1 MPLNRKNW
9 IGAKGGFLG
18 TVLAACVLVA
28 GCNGVANI
36 ASRFNLAS
44 GQLPATL
51 SDRSLAQQPGASSVL
66 IGDLLARRSVLP
78 ATGPYATVANAVLN
92 NSSGAAAA
100 ELRVAKLRSE
110 ARAKN
115 WLPQIGQ
122 SVNLTSLSGLAASL
136 LVETALFDQGRRKA
150 EREFAVA
157 DVEVAAV
164 NLSAA
169 MNQRVFDGLT
179 HYINAERARAQL
191 EVSGKAAGQL
201 THFVTVMGQR
211 VDGGISDRSEQRI
224 ISQAQAEMQATMA
237 ADQDAAASAMAE
249 LQALAGLPL
258 DDVHGLDALAPPL
271 PTAGSEPLAVL
282 LVRGEGSRALAQ
294 SSLERSG
301 MMPGLSA
308 SANVGSNGT
317 APGLRMTGA
326 GLLNPGSRA
335 ALQALDA
342 TSDVVDRQT
351 TEATEAAKR
360 RRVALER
367 QIATLSSQQAQG
379 AEVLRQTTGN
389 LALFTEQYQV
399 GRRSLLELVGQ
410 YDAHARLER
419 DQISL
424 RYDIALMELELA
436 LDRGLLIDGIR
447 M

>member
-1 MPLNRKNW
+1 MPLGRKNGF
-9 IGAKGGFLG
+9 GAGGASLG
-18 TVLAACVLVA
+18 TALGACVFLA
-28 GCNGVANI
+28 GCVSGTDVP
-36 ASRFNLAS
+36 SRFNTLP
-44 GQLPATL
+44 GQSPTTTAAG
-51 SDRSLAQQPGASSVL
+51 SLAPQAGAQSAL
-66 IGDLLARRSVLP
+66 IADLLARRSVLAP
-78 ATGPYATVANAVLN
+78 NGPFAQVADAVLD

-100 ELRVAKLRSE
+100 ELRVARLRAE

-164 NLSAA
+164 GLSAA

-179 HYINAERARAQL
+179 HYINAQRARAQL
-191 EVSGKAAGQL
+191 TISGTAAARL
-201 THFVTVMGQR
+201 AEFETVMAQR

-224 ISQAQAEMQATMA
+224 IAQAQAEMQATMA
-237 ADQDAAASAMAE
+237 ADQDAEASAMAE
-249 LQALAGLPL
+249 LQAIAGRPLAG
-258 DDVHGLDALAPPL
+258 VQGLDTIAPL
-271 PTAGSEPLAVL
+271 QSASEPLSVL
-282 LVRGEGSRALAQ
+282 LVRGEGARAMAQ
-294 SSLERSG
+294 SRLERSG
-301 MMPGLSA
+301 MMPGISA
-308 SANVGSNGT
+308 SANVGSNGM

-342 TSDVVDRQT
+342 TPDVVGRQT
-351 TEATEAAKR
+351 AEAADAANR

-367 QIATLSSQQAQG
+367 QIATLSSRAVQG
-379 AEVLRQTTGN
+379 AEVVQQTKGN

-410 YDAHARLER
+410 YDGYARLER
-419 DQISL
+419 DQASL
-424 RYDIALMELELA
+424 RYDIALLELELA
-436 LDRGLLIDGIR
+436 RDRGLLIDGAR

>member
-1 MPLNRKNW
+1 MPLGRKNGF
-9 IGAKGGFLG
+9 GAGGASLG
-18 TVLAACVLVA
+18 TALGACVFLA
-28 GCNGVANI
+28 GCVSGTDVP
-36 ASRFNLAS
+36 SRFNTLP
-44 GQLPATL
+44 GQSPTTTAAG
-51 SDRSLAQQPGASSVL
+51 SLAPQAGAQSAL
-66 IGDLLARRSVLP
+66 IADLLARRSVLAP
-78 ATGPYATVANAVLN
+78 NGPFAQVADAVLD

-100 ELRVAKLRSE
+100 ELRVARLRAE

-164 NLSAA
+164 GLSAA

-179 HYINAERARAQL
+179 HYINAQRARAQL
-191 EVSGKAAGQL
+191 TISGTAAARL
-201 THFVTVMGQR
+201 AEFETVMAQR

-224 ISQAQAEMQATMA
+224 IAQAQAEMQATMA
-237 ADQDAAASAMAE
+237 ADQDAEASAMAE
-249 LQALAGLPL
+249 LQVIAGRPLAG
-258 DDVHGLDALAPPL
+258 VQGLDTIAPL
-271 PTAGSEPLAVL
+271 QSASEPLSVL
-282 LVRGEGSRALAQ
+282 LVRGEGARAMAQ
-294 SSLERSG
+294 SRLERSG
-301 MMPGLSA
+301 MMPGISA
-308 SANVGSNGT
+308 SANVGSNGM

-342 TSDVVDRQT
+342 TPDVVGRQT
-351 TEATEAAKR
+351 AEAADAANR

-367 QIATLSSQQAQG
+367 QIATLSSRAVQG
-379 AEVLRQTTGN
+379 AEVVQQTKGN

-410 YDAHARLER
+410 YDGYARLER
-419 DQISL
+419 DQASL
-424 RYDIALMELELA
+424 RYDIALLELELA
-436 LDRGLLIDGIR
+436 RDRGLLIDGAR

>member
-1 MPLNRKNW
+1 MPLGRKNGS
-9 IGAKGGFLG
+9 GAGGISLC
-18 TVLAACVLVA
+18 TVLGASMFLVGCVGGADVPSRSDA
-28 GCNGVANI
+28 QPGQ
-36 ASRFNLAS
+36 ASAVMV
-44 GQLPATL
+44 GG
-51 SDRSLAQQPGASSVL
+51 SLAPQGEAQSVL
-66 IGDLLARRSVLP
+66 ISDLLARRSVLP
-78 ATGPYATVANAVLN
+78 PSGPFAQVADAVLN

-100 ELRVAKLRSE
+100 ELRVAQLRAE

-136 LVETALFDQGRRKA
+136 LVDTALFDQGRRKA

-164 NLSAA
+164 GLSAA
-169 MNQRVFDGLT
+169 MNQRVFDGLA

-191 EVSGKAAGQL
+191 AISGTAAARL
-201 THFVTVMGQR
+201 AEFETTMGQR
-211 VDGGISDRSEQRI
+211 VDGGISDRSEQRVI
-224 ISQAQAEMQATMA
+224 AQAQAEMQATMA
-237 ADQDAAASAMAE
+237 ADQDAEAAAMAE
-249 LQALAGLPL
+249 LQAMAGVPLAG
-258 DDVHGLDALAPPL
+258 VHGLDTVGTPQTAP
-271 PTAGSEPLAVL
+271 EPLSVL

-308 SANVGSNGT
+308 SANVGSNSVV
-317 APGLRMTGA
+317 PGLRMTGA

-342 TSDVVDRQT
+342 TPDVVNRQT
-351 TEATEAAKR
+351 AEAAEAANR

-367 QIATLSSQQAQG
+367 QIATLSSRQAQG
-379 AEVLRQTTGN
+379 AEVVQQTKGN

-410 YDAHARLER
+410 YDAYARLER
-419 DQISL
+419 DQASL
-424 RYDIALMELELA
+424 RYDIALLELELA
-436 LDRGLLIDGIR
+436 RDRGLLIDGAR

>member
-1 MPLNRKNW
+1 MPLGRKNGF
-9 IGAKGGFLG
+9 GAGGASLG
-18 TVLAACVLVA
+18 TALGACVFLA
-28 GCNGVANI
+28 GCVGGTDVP
-36 ASRFNLAS
+36 SRFNTLP
-44 GQLPATL
+44 GQSPTTTAAG
-51 SDRSLAQQPGASSVL
+51 SLAPQAGAQSAL
-66 IGDLLARRSVLP
+66 IADLLARRSVLAP
-78 ATGPYATVANAVLN
+78 NGPFAQVADAVLD

-100 ELRVAKLRSE
+100 ELRVARLRAE

-164 NLSAA
+164 GLSAS

-179 HYINAERARAQL
+179 HYINAQRARAQL
-191 EVSGKAAGQL
+191 TISGTAAARL
-201 THFVTVMGQR
+201 AEFETVMAQR

-224 ISQAQAEMQATMA
+224 IAQAQAEMQATMA
-237 ADQDAAASAMAE
+237 ADQDAEASAMAE
-249 LQALAGLPL
+249 LQAIAGRPLAG
-258 DDVHGLDALAPPL
+258 VQGLDTIAPL
-271 PTAGSEPLAVL
+271 QSASEPLSVL
-282 LVRGEGSRALAQ
+282 LVRGEGARAMAQ
-294 SSLERSG
+294 SRLERSG
-301 MMPGLSA
+301 MMPGISA
-308 SANVGSNGT
+308 SANVGSNGM

-342 TSDVVDRQT
+342 TPDVVGRQT
-351 TEATEAAKR
+351 AEAADAANR

-367 QIATLSSQQAQG
+367 QIATLSSRAVQG
-379 AEVLRQTTGN
+379 AEVVQQTKGN

-410 YDAHARLER
+410 YDGYARLER
-419 DQISL
+419 DQASL
-424 RYDIALMELELA
+424 RYDIALLELELA
-436 LDRGLLIDGIR
+436 RDRGLLIDGAR